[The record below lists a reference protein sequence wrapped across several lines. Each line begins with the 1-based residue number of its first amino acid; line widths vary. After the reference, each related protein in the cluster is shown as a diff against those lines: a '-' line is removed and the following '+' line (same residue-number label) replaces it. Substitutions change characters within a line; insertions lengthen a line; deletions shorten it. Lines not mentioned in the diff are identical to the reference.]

1 MGQAPSD
8 QLAITVPVVAVSR
21 VVQGAEGAPRVEA
34 LEHHAGARRVAMQS
48 SVNSVDALVAPVV
61 VISCSAS
68 GSVVPQATR
77 LQNSRG
83 DGDHGAWA
91 INGPLSMVKT
101 GQSRW
106 VTGTSRRL
114 ILRPDGPRPQP
125 SKLVTEPENRCC
137 PIVDAGRQ
145 PLESHRPRAPWAGI
159 G

>member
-68 GSVVPQATR
+68 GMARATT
-77 LQNSRG
+77 
-83 DGDHGAWA
+83 A
-91 INGPLSMVKT
+91 
-101 GQSRW
+101 
-106 VTGTSRRL
+106 RRF
-114 ILRPDGPRPQP
+114 RR
-125 SKLVTEPENRCC
+125 
-137 PIVDAGRQ
+137 
-145 PLESHRPRAPWAGI
+145 ESCYYRS
-159 G
+159 